1 MKRRTLISNLE
12 SYSLLLPNLLLF
24 CAFSIF
30 PVFWT
35 LKYIFYRYGGIV
47 SSPPVFVGLENLKR
61 VFRDAL
67 YLQALINTFVYGV
80 GKIVLTLPIAF
91 FLALILNRPGR
102 LNGFFQSVIF
112 VPTIMSSAVM
122 SLVFYL
128 LFNVYNGEINHY
140 LRLLGLVKEPVNWL
154 GRDLAMFT
162 LVLTALWGGV
172 GNYMV
177 YFLAGLQQISRETL
191 ESAVIDGAN
200 RAQTLWFITI
210 PMLGPILKI
219 IFMLSIVAA
228 FSDMNTVMVLTEGGP
243 LNSTMVMALYGYNFF
258 FPVSAGTFTV
268 AQYGYGAAVSF
279 VSALVAGGVTLAYLR
294 VSKKLDT
301 IF

>member
-67 YLQALINTFVYGV
+67 YLQALINTFVYAG

-91 FLALILNRPGR
+91 FLALILNRSGR

-140 LRLLGLVKEPVNWL
+140 LRLLDLVKEPVNWL

-200 RAQTLWFITI
+200 KAQALWFITI

-268 AQYGYGAAVSF
+268 PQYGYGAAVSF